1 MSEKIYFDCFTY
13 IGKFTPKDEWQLYNR
28 EHLLSEMKRCGIS
41 YALVVHTLA
50 RDYDPII
57 GNKILLDEIKKH
69 PQLIPC
75 FVLMPDITG
84 EFPDVN
90 FYLRDNNVRA
100 VKLYPKLHRY
110 FFDEYTCGKIFKS
123 LEENEIPLFI
133 EAGRGFDEKF
143 NQATLD
149 EIDTLCSNHKNLYV
163 VLQGVRWE
171 ETRKIFT
178 MMKKHTNLYIEFSSF
193 QINRGIEYIVENF
206 GADRIL
212 FGSEF
217 PLKSIGSARTFLE
230 YSEINDED
238 KIKIAG
244 INLAKLLKMKLYNFE
259 TTSDD
264 ELIESAKKGEEIK
277 IQIYDAHAHLGDENE
292 ITSGYTPLIKSA
304 IDQIFQLNKKIGIK
318 KCCVS
323 SWLSIWSDHRLG
335 NEITLKA
342 IEKYPEHFIGY
353 ASFNPVYVEDWDDEL
368 NYWFVVKNFKG
379 IKPYYPRTLIPY
391 NDKRWGK
398 LFEFGNKLKLFALLH
413 PSDNFVDEV
422 NEISLL
428 YPEVNFLL
436 AHTGIGFK
444 HAMDLIDIVKERK
457 NVFFELTFTN
467 VPDGLIEFLVN
478 EVGSDKIIFGTD
490 QPMRDPRPQLGWVI
504 YSRIPVQDKIK
515 ILGFN
520 MEKIIKNC
528 SLKTNLEKVK

>member
-1 MSEKIYFDCFTY
+1 MQNVQLMDYAGIMPFFVERAKGCRFWDVDGREFIDYRMALGPVILGYCY
-13 IGKFTPKDEWQLYNR
+13 DEVD
-28 EHLLSEMKRCGIS
+28 K
-41 YALVVHTLA
+41 
-50 RDYDPII
+50 
-57 GNKILLDEIKKH
+57 
-69 PQLIPC
+69 
-75 FVLMPDITG
+75 
-84 EFPDVN
+84 
-90 FYLRDNNVRA
+90 A
-100 VKLYPKLHRY
+100 VKRQIEKGVLFSMASP
-110 FFDEYTCGKIFKS
+110 
-123 LEENEIPLFI
+123 LEI
-133 EAGRGFDEKF
+133 ELAKRIT
-143 NQATLD
+143 Q
-149 EIDTLCSNHKNLYV
+149 V
-163 VLQGVRWE
+163 VP
-171 ETRKIFT
+171 
-178 MMKKHTNLYIEFSSF
+178 SF

-230 YSEINDED
+230 YSEFNDED

-264 ELIESAKKGEEIK
+264 ELIESAKRGEEIK

-304 IDQIFQLNKKIGIK
+304 IDHIFQLNKKIGIK

-323 SWLSIWSDHRLG
+323 SWLSIWSDHKLG

-353 ASFNPVYVEDWDDEL
+353 ASFNPVYLEDWDDEL

-444 HAMDLIDIVKERK
+444 HARDLIDIVKERK

-478 EVGSDKIIFGTD
+478 EVDSNKIIFGTD

-528 SLKTNLEKVK
+528 SLKTNLERVK